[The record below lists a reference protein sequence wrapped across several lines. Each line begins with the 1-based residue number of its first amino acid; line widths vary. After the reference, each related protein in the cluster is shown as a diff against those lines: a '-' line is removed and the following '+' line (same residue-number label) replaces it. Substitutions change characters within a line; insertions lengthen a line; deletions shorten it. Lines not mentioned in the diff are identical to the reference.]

1 MHIVEAFINPGQI
14 LLLTNEMPA
23 ANNLLSWSPDFANS
37 QSTFWTLLHH
47 HLRAETSEPPKWV
60 SKLL

>member
-37 QSTFWTLLHH
+37 QSTF
-47 HLRAETSEPPKWV
+47 
-60 SKLL
+60 